1 MPHQF
6 IETIKLSDG
15 RVFHLEYHQE
25 RVCNTFLRFFP
36 NQKVLL
42 LSDIIEKVTLPTQ
55 GKHKIRI
62 VYGSERPTIEVLPYE
77 IRSIA
82 TIKCVEADF
91 LDYSYKFLDRT
102 FLNTL
107 KESAG
112 TDEVIFVKDGKVTDS
127 SYANIIFFDGRQW
140 VTPSTFLLNGTCRQR
155 LLKEGKIK
163 EAPIHYTDIHHFE
176 QIGFINAMLD
186 IGELSLPVS
195 QVVNKIF

>member
-1 MPHQF
+1 MLHQF

-15 RVFHLEYHQE
+15 RVFHLAYHQE
-25 RVCNTFLRFFP
+25 RVCNTFSHFFP
-36 NQKVLL
+36 NEKVLS
-42 LSDIIEKVTLPTQ
+42 LSDMIEKVALPTQ

-62 VYGSERPTIEVLPYE
+62 VYGSEHPSVEVLPYQ
-77 IRSIA
+77 IRPIT

-112 TDEVIFVKDGKVTDS
+112 TDEVIFVKNGKVTDS

-140 VTPSTFLLNGTCRQR
+140 VTPSTYLLNGTCRQR

-195 QVVNKIF
+195 QVINKIF

>member
-1 MPHQF
+1 MNHQF

-15 RVFHLEYHQE
+15 RVFHLAYHQE

-36 NQKVLL
+36 NQKVLS

-62 VYGSERPTIEVLPYE
+62 VYGSEYPSVEVLPYQ

-82 TIKCVEADF
+82 TIKCVNADF

-112 TDEVIFVKDGKVTDS
+112 TDEVIFVKNGKVTDS

-140 VTPSTFLLNGTCRQR
+140 LTPSTYLLNGTCRQR

-163 EAPIHYTDIHHFE
+163 EAPIHYTDIHRFE

-186 IGELSLPVS
+186 IGELSLPIS
-195 QVVNKIF
+195 QLVN

>member
-1 MPHQF
+1 MNHQF

-15 RVFHLEYHQE
+15 RVFHLEYHQD
-25 RVCNTFLRFFP
+25 RVRNTFSHFFP
-36 NQKVLL
+36 NEKVLS

-62 VYGSERPTIEVLPYE
+62 VYGSEYPSVEVLPYQ

-82 TIKCVEADF
+82 TIKCVNADF

-112 TDEVIFVKDGKVTDS
+112 TDEVIFVKNGKVTDS

-155 LLKEGKIK
+155 LLKEDKIK

-176 QIGFINAMLD
+176 QIGFINAMHD
-186 IGELSLPVS
+186 IGELSLPIS
-195 QVVNKIF
+195 QLVN

>member
-62 VYGSERPTIEVLPYE
+62 VYGSERPSVEVLPYQ
-77 IRSIA
+77 IRPIA
-82 TIKCVEADF
+82 TIKSVEADF

-107 KESAG
+107 KESAC
-112 TDEVIFVKDGKVTDS
+112 TDEVIFVKNGKVTDS

-140 VTPSTFLLNGTCRQR
+140 LTPSTFLLNGTCRQR

-163 EAPIHYTDIHHFE
+163 EAPIHYTDIHYFE

-186 IGELSLPVS
+186 IGELNLPVS
-195 QVVNKIF
+195 QVINKIF

>member
-15 RVFHLEYHQE
+15 CVFHLAYHQE
-25 RVCNTFLRFFP
+25 RVCNTFLHFFP
-36 NQKVLL
+36 NEKVLS
-42 LSDIIEKVTLPTQ
+42 LSDMIEKVALPTQ

-62 VYGSERPTIEVLPYE
+62 VYGSEHPSVEVLPYQ
-77 IRSIA
+77 IRPIA

-112 TDEVIFVKDGKVTDS
+112 TDEVIFVKNGKVTDS
-127 SYANIIFFDGRQW
+127 SYANIIFFDGKQW
-140 VTPSTFLLNGTCRQR
+140 LTPSTFLLNGTCRQR
-155 LLKEGKIK
+155 LLNEGKIT
-163 EAPIHYTDIHHFE
+163 EAPIHYTDIHNFE

-186 IGELSLPVS
+186 MGEFNLPISKLV
-195 QVVNKIF
+195 K

>member
-42 LSDIIEKVTLPTQ
+42 LSDIIEKITLPAQ
-55 GKHKIRI
+55 GKYKIRI
-62 VYGSERPTIEVLPYE
+62 VYGSECPTIEVLPYE

-112 TDEVIFVKDGKVTDS
+112 TDEVIFVKNGKVTDS

-140 VTPSTFLLNGTCRQR
+140 LTPSTFLLNGTCRQR

-163 EAPIHYTDIHHFE
+163 EAPIHYTDIHYFE

-186 IGELSLPVS
+186 IGELSLPMS
-195 QVVNKIF
+195 QLVN

>member
-15 RVFHLEYHQE
+15 RVFHLAYHQE

-36 NQKVLL
+36 NQKVLS
-42 LSDIIEKVTLPTQ
+42 LSDIIENIALPAQ

-62 VYGSERPTIEVLPYE
+62 VYGSERPSVEVLPYQVKP
-77 IRSIA
+77 IA

-112 TDEVIFVKDGKVTDS
+112 TDEVIFVKNGKVTDS
-127 SYANIIFFDGRQW
+127 SYANIIFFTDDNGLR
-140 VTPSTFLLNGTCRQR
+140 PLPFFLMAPAVSDC
-155 LLKEGKIK
+155 LKKAK
-163 EAPIHYTDIHHFE
+163 
-176 QIGFINAMLD
+176 
-186 IGELSLPVS
+186 
-195 QVVNKIF
+195 

>member
-62 VYGSERPTIEVLPYE
+62 VYGSERPSVEVLPYQVKP
-77 IRSIA
+77 IA

-112 TDEVIFVKDGKVTDS
+112 SDEVIFVKNGKVTDS
-127 SYANIIFFDGRQW
+127 SYANLVFFDGTEW
-140 VTPSTFLLNGTCRQR
+140 VTPTTFLLNGTCRQR
-155 LLKEGKIK
+155 LLSERKIK
-163 EAPIHYTDIHHFE
+163 ERIIHATDIPSFTH
-176 QIGFINAMLD
+176 IGLINAMIGL
-186 IGELSLPVS
+186 GELCLPLDR
-195 QVVNKIF
+195 IFIDE

>member
-15 RVFHLEYHQE
+15 RVFHLAYHQE

-62 VYGSERPTIEVLPYE
+62 VYGSEHPSVEVLPYQ

-112 TDEVIFVKDGKVTDS
+112 TDEVIFVKNGKVTDS

-140 VTPSTFLLNGTCRQR
+140 LTPSTYLLNGTCRQR

-163 EAPIHYTDIHHFE
+163 EAPIHYTDIHQFE

-186 IGELSLPVS
+186 IGELSLPIS
-195 QVVNKIF
+195 QLAN

>member
-6 IETIKLSDG
+6 IETIKLADG
-15 RVFHLEYHQE
+15 CVFHLAYNE
-25 RVCNTFLRFFP
+25 
-36 NQKVLL
+36 KVLS
-42 LSDIIEKVTLPTQ
+42 LSDMIEKIPLPTQ

-62 VYGSERPTIEVLPYE
+62 VYGSECPTIEVFPYQ
-77 IRSIA
+77 IRPIA

-112 TDEVIFVKDGKVTDS
+112 TDEVIFIKDGKVTDS

-140 VTPSTFLLNGTCRQR
+140 LTPSTFLLNGTCRQR

-186 IGELSLPVS
+186 IGELSLPIS
-195 QVVNKIF
+195 

>member
-1 MPHQF
+1 MLHQF
-6 IETIKLSDG
+6 IETIKLFDG
-15 RVFHLEYHQE
+15 CVFHLAYHPE
-25 RVCNTFLRFFP
+25 RVCNTFSHFFP
-36 NQKVLL
+36 NQKVLS
-42 LSDIIEKVTLPTQ
+42 LSDMIEKVLLPTQ

-62 VYGSERPTIEVLPYE
+62 VYGSERPTIEVLPYQ
-77 IRSIA
+77 IRPIA

-102 FLNTL
+102 FLNNL

-112 TDEVIFVKDGKVTDS
+112 TDEVIFVKNGKVTDS

-186 IGELSLPVS
+186 IGELSLTVS
-195 QVVNKIF
+195 QVINKIF

>member
-25 RVCNTFLRFFP
+25 RVRNTFLRFFP

-62 VYGSERPTIEVLPYE
+62 VYGSERPSVEVLPYQVKP
-77 IRSIA
+77 IA

-112 TDEVIFVKDGKVTDS
+112 TDEVIFVKNGKVTDS
-127 SYANIIFFDGRQW
+127 SYANLVFFDGTEW
-140 VTPSTFLLNGTCRQR
+140 VTPTTFLLNGTCRQR
-155 LLKEGKIK
+155 LLSEGKIK
-163 EAPIHYTDIHHFE
+163 ERIIHATDIPSFTH
-176 QIGFINAMLD
+176 IGLINAMIGL
-186 IGELSLPVS
+186 GELCLPLDR
-195 QVVNKIF
+195 IFIDE

>member
-1 MPHQF
+1 MHHQF

-36 NQKVLL
+36 NQKVLS
-42 LSDIIEKVTLPTQ
+42 LSDIIEKVTLPSQ

-62 VYGSERPTIEVLPYE
+62 VYGSEHPSVEVLPYQ

-112 TDEVIFVKDGKVTDS
+112 TDEVIFVKNGKVTDS
-127 SYANIIFFDGRQW
+127 SYTNIIFFDGRQW

-163 EAPIHYTDIHHFE
+163 EAPIHYTDIHQFE

-186 IGELSLPVS
+186 IGELSLPIS
-195 QVVNKIF
+195 QLVN

>member
-6 IETIKLSDG
+6 IETIKLSDA

-62 VYGSERPTIEVLPYE
+62 VYGSERPSVEVLPYQ
-77 IRSIA
+77 IRPIA
-82 TIKCVEADF
+82 TIKSVEADF

-112 TDEVIFVKDGKVTDS
+112 TDEVIFVKNGKITDS

-140 VTPSTFLLNGTCRQR
+140 VTPSTYLLNGTCRQR

-163 EAPIHYTDIHHFE
+163 EAPIHYTDIHQFE

-186 IGELSLPVS
+186 IGELSLPIS
-195 QVVNKIF
+195 QLAN

>member
-1 MPHQF
+1 MLHQF
-6 IETIKLSDG
+6 IETIKLADG
-15 RVFHLEYHQE
+15 CVFHLEYHQE

-36 NQKVLL
+36 NQKVLS
-42 LSDIIEKVTLPTQ
+42 LSDMIEKVTLPTQ

-62 VYGSERPTIEVLPYE
+62 VYGSEHPSVEVLPYQ
-77 IRSIA
+77 IRLIA
-82 TIKCVEADF
+82 TIKCVESDF

-102 FLNTL
+102 FLDTL

-112 TDEVIFVKDGKVTDS
+112 TDEVIFVKNGKVTDS

-140 VTPSTFLLNGTCRQR
+140 VTPSTYLLNGTCRQR

-186 IGELSLPVS
+186 IGELSLPIS
-195 QVVNKIF
+195 QLVN

>member
-1 MPHQF
+1 MLHQF

-42 LSDIIEKVTLPTQ
+42 LSDIIEKITLPTQ

-62 VYGSERPTIEVLPYE
+62 VYGSERPSVEVLPYQ
-77 IRSIA
+77 IKPIT

-112 TDEVIFVKDGKVTDS
+112 TDEVIFVKNDKVTDS

-140 VTPSTFLLNGTCRQR
+140 LTPSTFLLNGTCRRR

-163 EAPIHYTDIHHFE
+163 EAPIHYTDIHYFE

-186 IGELSLPVS
+186 IGELSLPIS
-195 QVVNKIF
+195 QLVN

>member
-15 RVFHLEYHQE
+15 RVFHLAYHQE

-42 LSDIIEKVTLPTQ
+42 LSDIIENIALPTQ

-62 VYGSERPTIEVLPYE
+62 VYGCERPSVEVLPYQVKP
-77 IRSIA
+77 IT

-140 VTPSTFLLNGTCRQR
+140 LTPSTFLLNGTCRQR

-163 EAPIHYTDIHHFE
+163 EAPIHCTDIHHFE

-186 IGELSLPVS
+186 IGELNLPMS
-195 QVVNKIF
+195 QLVN

>member
-15 RVFHLEYHQE
+15 CVFYLEYHQE

-62 VYGSERPTIEVLPYE
+62 VYGSERPSVEVLPYQ
-77 IRSIA
+77 IKPIT

-112 TDEVIFVKDGKVTDS
+112 TDEVIFVKNGKVTDS

-163 EAPIHYTDIHHFE
+163 EAPIHYTDIHHCE

-186 IGELSLPVS
+186 IGELSLPIP
-195 QVVNKIF
+195 QVINKIF